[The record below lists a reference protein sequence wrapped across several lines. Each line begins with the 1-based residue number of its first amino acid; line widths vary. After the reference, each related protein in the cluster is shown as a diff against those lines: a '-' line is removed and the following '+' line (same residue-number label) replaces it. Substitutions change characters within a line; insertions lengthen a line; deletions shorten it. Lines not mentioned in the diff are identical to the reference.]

1 MKRYLITSALPYAS
15 GITHLGNVVGSTLP
29 ADIYARY
36 CRLRGRDTLSICGSD
51 EHGVAITIAAEKEGI
66 TPQAV
71 IDRYHQANAEAL
83 KGLDIAFDLYDRTS
97 SPMHAE
103 TAKEFFLVWKDKGL
117 LEQKEDDQFY
127 DEQASMFLPD
137 RYVEGI
143 CPNCGYDKARGDQCD
158 SCGAYYDQLDLKSP
172 RSLITGKTPVVR
184 KTTHWYFRLDAFQQ
198 WCENYI
204 EAHAGEWKDNVLQQ
218 SRSWLKQGLAPRSAT
233 RDMSWGIPVPVDGAV
248 GKVLYVWFEAVLG
261 YISITKQWAASKG
274 TPDAWRT
281 WWCDADTEYTAFLG
295 KDNIV
300 FHTIIFPI
308 LLSTRS
314 DEGYIL
320 PKNVPANEFLNLEG
334 RKFSKSRNW
343 AIDVHQYLQ
352 SFTERQ
358 HVDIARYVLTMNM
371 PETKDSDFTWR
382 DYQARTNNELAAILG
397 NYVNRVMTFAQKNFG
412 GAVPEVPRGA
422 MLGDHEHALSASV
435 ADGLESVAKNL
446 DAFRFR
452 DAATEAMNIA
462 RAANKYFNDKAPW
475 KSIKENPD
483 DCALT
488 INICLQ
494 TIRTLSVVFAP
505 FCPEASLTMQS
516 MLGLKKNVG
525 APEQN
530 VLGDDTWMHAGG
542 HLLAAGSPL
551 AEPII
556 LFTKVENDI
565 VEREISKLGA
575 AEAASSADAAAKDNE
590 QGADTSLISIDQFG
604 AIKLRTA
611 VVLEAERV
619 PKSEKLLKLQVDL
632 GTEKRQILAGIA
644 KHYAPEDVI
653 GKTIVVVANL
663 KPAKLMGMESQ
674 GMVLAASN
682 ADGKLTLVSPID
694 AGVGPGSEVR

>member
-15 GITHLGNVVGSTLP
+15 GVTHLGNVVGSTLP

-51 EHGVAITIAAEKEGI
+51 EHGVAITIAAEKEGVQ
-66 TPQAV
+66 PQTV
-71 IDRYHQANAEAL
+71 IDRYHSANDSAL
-83 KGLDIAFDLYDRTS
+83 KGLDIVFDLYGRTS
-97 SPMHAE
+97 SPIHAE
-103 TAKEFFLVWKDKGL
+103 TAREFFLVWKEKGL

-127 DEQASMFLPD
+127 DEEAAMFLPD
-137 RYVEGI
+137 RYVEGT

-172 RSLITGKTPVVR
+172 RSLITGKTPLVR

-204 EAHAGEWKDNVLQQ
+204 ESHAGEWKDNVLQQ

-233 RDMSWGIPVPVDGAV
+233 RDMSWGIPVPVDSAE

-261 YISITKQWAASKG
+261 YISITKQWATDHG
-274 TPDAWRT
+274 DPDAWRR
-281 WWCDADTEYTAFLG
+281 WWCDAETEYTAFLG

-343 AIDVHQYLQ
+343 AIDVQQYLQ
-352 SFTERQ
+352 AFPERQ
-358 HVDIARYVLTMNM
+358 HIDIVRYVLTMNM
-371 PETKDSDFTWR
+371 PETKDSDFAWR

-397 NYVNRVMTFAQKNFG
+397 NYVNRVMTFAHKNFG
-412 GAVPEVPRGA
+412 GSVPLIPTGA
-422 MLGDHEHALSASV
+422 ALGDHEHVLSASV
-435 ADGLESVAKNL
+435 AEGLEAVAASL
-446 DAFRFR
+446 DAYRFR

-475 KSIKENPD
+475 KSIKENPE

-488 INICLQ
+488 MNVCLQ
-494 TIRTLSVVFAP
+494 TIRTLSVAFAP
-505 FCPEASLTMQS
+505 FCPEAAASMQTMLGTALTTGAPGQSVQGDDVWMQS
-516 MLGLKKNVG
+516 ARHV
-525 APEQN
+525 
-530 VLGDDTWMHAGG
+530 
-542 HLLAAGSPL
+542 LAAGSPL
-551 AEPII
+551 AEPAI
-556 LFTKVENDI
+556 LFTKIENAI
-565 VEREISKLGA
+565 VEREVTKLGA
-575 AEAASSADAAAKDNE
+575 AEAASSSTVAPK
-590 QGADTSLISIDQFG
+590 GADQGTDDGLIGIDQFG
-604 AIKLRTA
+604 TVKLRTA

-619 PKSEKLLKLQVDL
+619 PKSEKLLRLQVDL
-632 GTEKRQILAGIA
+632 GSDKRQILAGIA
-644 KHYAPEDVI
+644 KHYAPEDVV

-682 ADGKLTLVSPID
+682 ADGKLTLVSPLDVAI
-694 AGVGPGSEVR
+694 GPGAEVR